1 MGKQKRPRLG
11 SKEAYLAFFFKV
23 PPPHTFCVGSTGF
36 EHARVTPPQSSRT
49 ALGDGVWRLLD
60 HLWVVGT
67 GRRGSGEGSFRRRA
81 GSTLDGE
88 GGEAG
93 EKILVKP
100 ESIADVQADEGAAGE
115 L

>member
-1 MGKQKRPRLG
+1 MCEAAGEG
-11 SKEAYLAFFFKV
+11 SF
-23 PPPHTFCVGSTGF
+23 
-36 EHARVTPPQSSRT
+36 
-49 ALGDGVWRLLD
+49 
-60 HLWVVGT
+60 
-67 GRRGSGEGSFRRRA
+67 RRREGSFRRRA

-100 ESIADVQADEGAAGE
+100 ENIAEVQADEGAAGE

>member
-1 MGKQKRPRLG
+1 MNGRQAAGEG
-11 SKEAYLAFFFKV
+11 SF
-23 PPPHTFCVGSTGF
+23 
-36 EHARVTPPQSSRT
+36 
-49 ALGDGVWRLLD
+49 
-60 HLWVVGT
+60 
-67 GRRGSGEGSFRRRA
+67 RRREGSFRRRA

-100 ESIADVQADEGAAGE
+100 ENIAEVQADEGAAGE